1 MSLGASAKEG
11 AGAGGAKV
19 AGRGVRVEAGAGEIG
34 GGSDTQAVLWGRGA
48 CSGRGRAGL
57 AGSARFPAGLTG
69 IGSIRISLGGLGS
82 CWAGY
87 QFSCLYC
94 ASRLTNRLHI
104 PCLG

>member
-1 MSLGASAKEG
+1 M
-11 AGAGGAKV
+11 
-19 AGRGVRVEAGAGEIG
+19 EAGAGEFG
-34 GGSDTQAVLWGRGA
+34 GGSDTQAVLRGRGA

-87 QFSCLYC
+87 RFSCLYC
-94 ASRLTNRLHI
+94 ASRFTNRLHI
-104 PCLG
+104 PSWMILSPRWGGLKSLIIILFFFF